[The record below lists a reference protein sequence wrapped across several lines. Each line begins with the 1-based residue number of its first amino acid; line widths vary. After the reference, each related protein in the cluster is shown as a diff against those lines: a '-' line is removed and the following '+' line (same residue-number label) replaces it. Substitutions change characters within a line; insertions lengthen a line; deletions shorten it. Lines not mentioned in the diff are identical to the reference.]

1 MPSASPTT
9 TRVPNGMTARP
20 GRHDASTAGPVSH
33 GANGGGLSEAY
44 RTIVNRRRVLLAGLA
59 LAAALSAIADIAIGP
74 SALSLTKI
82 ASGILDPDQLSAADR
97 VILWDIRLPYALMAV
112 CVGAALGLAGAET
125 QTVLSNPLASPYTLG
140 ISWAAIL
147 GATLVIV
154 FDWQLPGL
162 GRAIIL
168 PVAAFL
174 AAALASLFI
183 LALAVRFGSNTETII
198 LFGIALLFSC
208 SALISLL
215 QFVADAED
223 LQESV
228 LWSLGSLTRS
238 TWPSVFV
245 VLAALAIVTPI
256 TLRSAW
262 ALTLMRGGDE
272 HAMGAGLS
280 PYRLRLAALMR
291 ASLLAATAVSFVG
304 AIGFV
309 GLVAPHIAR
318 LLLGEDQR
326 FYLPGSLIAGALM
339 LSAASIASKVIL
351 PGVIIPVGIVTS
363 LVGIPIFVT
372 LIAIRRRGG

>member
-1 MPSASPTT
+1 MADIRET
-9 TRVPNGMTARP
+9 
-20 GRHDASTAGPVSH
+20 
-33 GANGGGLSEAY
+33 Y
-44 RTIVNRRRVLLAGLA
+44 RKVVNRRRALLALLA
-59 LAAALSAIADIAIGP
+59 LAAGLSAVADVATGP
-74 SALSLTKI
+74 SALSLTTI
-82 ASGILDPDQLSAADR
+82 ITGIVDPQQITAAER

-125 QTVLSNPLASPYTLG
+125 QTVLNNPLASPYTLG

-154 FDWQLPGL
+154 LGQQLSGL
-162 GRAIIL
+162 AQAVVL
-168 PVAAFL
+168 PIGAFT
-174 AAALASLFI
+174 AAALASLLI

-215 QFVADAED
+215 QFVADAEAV
-223 LQESV
+223 QESV
-228 LWSLGSLTRS
+228 LWSIGSLARA
-238 TWPSVFV
+238 TWPAVFV
-245 VLAALAIVTPI
+245 VFAVVLVVAPF

-272 HAMGAGLS
+272 QAMGVGLALH
-280 PYRLRLAALMR
+280 RLRLVALMR

-326 FYLPGSLIAGALM
+326 FYLPGSLIAGAMM
-339 LSAASIASKVIL
+339 LSLASTASELIL
-351 PGVIIPVGIVTS
+351 PGVIIPVGIVTA
-363 LVGIPIFVT
+363 LVGIPVFVT
-372 LIAIRRRGG
+372 LVVIRRRGG